1 MMEPFIFPVR
11 MISGLDTC
19 VTNMRMRSCMSILWP
34 QPLTVS
40 PCVRTMMSA
49 CSSPTPLV
57 TRASA
62 GYTSSVIT
70 SKTMIAGRKT
80 VSLDQSSLTL
90 MTAVCQRYINLQN
103 LNTSKYIYCYTHSY
117 LSFSW
122 STSVLS

>member
-1 MMEPFIFPVR
+1 MMELFIYPVR
-11 MISGLDTC
+11 MISSLEFF
-19 VTNMRMRSCMSILWP
+19 VTDVRMRSCICQVWP
-34 QPLTVS
+34 QPQTAS

-49 CSSPTPLV
+49 SSSPTPRV
-57 TRASA
+57 MKASA

-70 SKTMIAGRKT
+70 SRTMSVGRMT
-80 VSLDQSSLTL
+80 VWLDPSILTL

-117 LSFSW
+117 ISFSW